1 MTKTRKRTNERR
13 QSRPAA
19 GELTRDEVVAI
30 CDDRIGRMLDD
41 LAKRLRAGGHIPS
54 NTGDACDR
62 ENWPT
67 VHLAPTLYARLM
79 ERCRRF
85 AATGAIDAHGLVTVL
100 VNSAAQVPADPTNN
114 DLDWNTELEYFDQ
127 ILREVRGQQNAQRR
141 QLVPVMPAKRSLP
154 VFRQSK
160 PSGK

>member
-1 MTKTRKRTNERR
+1 
-13 QSRPAA
+13 
-19 GELTRDEVVAI
+19 
-30 CDDRIGRMLDD
+30 MLDD

-127 ILREVRGQQNAQRR
+127 ILREVRGQQNARRRIPSDRKLITQADSMLRLSRSRLAATECELQASGSSKRGKAQR
-141 QLVPVMPAKRSLP
+141 
-154 VFRQSK
+154 
-160 PSGK
+160 